1 MSEITSLKISYIF
14 PNGDKYEGE
23 RCRTSDGVVMRKGSG
38 TQTSASGVTYT
49 GEWDNDKMNGRGT
62 LTHPSGAIYS
72 GLFRDNMY
80 HGKGAY
86 RFPDGTEYTGTFNNN
101 RLEGEGE
108 FTDSQG
114 LVWTGMFRNKAAL
127 GLKLKGERNVI
138 LCVQF
143 SHWWSA
149 SPKYMSMHKQQSS

>member
-23 RCRTSDGVVMRKGSG
+23 CCRTSDGVVMRKGSG

-80 HGKGAY
+80 HGKGTY

-101 RLEGEGE
+101 RFEGEGE

-127 GLKLKGERNVI
+127 GLKLKVNMVRG
-138 LCVQF
+138 
-143 SHWWSA
+143 
-149 SPKYMSMHKQQSS
+149 M